1 MEFSRNQFFAVGL
14 IVLLLGLQFHMFDS
28 FTLNEKTTQ
37 FLASHLADNQAS
49 STVLPALGPAA
60 RKVIHPP
67 TWLGWSLIS
76 VGSVLVLHSF
86 GMKKAGG

>member
-1 MEFSRNQFFAVGL
+1 MEFSRNQFFALGL
-14 IVLLLGLQFHMFDS
+14 IVLLMGLQFHMFES

-37 FLASHLADNQAS
+37 FLASRLSDS
-49 STVLPALGPAA
+49 SAAGTILPALGPAA

-76 VGSVLVLHSF
+76 AGSVLVLHSF